1 MSRPQHRPVDRP
13 GRRPSRAVR
22 ACAAVLLAGLAAGCA
37 SEQPLPPPRPQE
49 VGAPVPAVDAEQLEQ
64 VHADVAET
72 VAGADAARDATLLDP
87 LVTGAAA
94 EVRAA
99 RYRLQELVPDA
110 PAPVPVEADAL
121 RDVVPAVGVPG
132 AEEGEAPERAPSPAD
147 AAATFPRTWATITGP
162 QAQPQ
167 LAVLVQ
173 EDVRSPYRVVTTTG
187 LLPGAVV
194 PPVATAEQGAP
205 PVDPASAEG
214 LVLSPQDAVARYA
227 EALSAGDPAAPTD
240 GATDDGAADDEA
252 TDDGADQ
259 PDAEEQ
265 GPGPDVVA
273 DDAFRAEVRAERAE
287 ADAVDFFALET
298 TRTPRPDAV
307 RAVATA
313 DGGALVVGVL
323 DSSAVQ
329 VVEEEGAVLQL
340 PETVAALAG
349 RDDAPER
356 LEQKWVEVVALVVPP
371 ADEPGPVRAVGA
383 DRVLVEAT
391 AS

>member
-1 MSRPQHRPVDRP
+1 MSRQQDRPVDRP

-49 VGAPVPAVDAEQLEQ
+49 VGAPVPAVDAERLEQ
-64 VHADVAET
+64 VHADVAE
-72 VAGADAARDATLLDP
+72 AAAAADAARDATLLDP
-87 LVTGAAA
+87 VVTGAAA

-110 PAPVPVEADAL
+110 PAPAPLDAEAL

-162 QAQPQ
+162 RAQPQ
-167 LAVLVQ
+167 LSVLVQ

-205 PVDPASAEG
+205 PVDPTSAEG

-227 EALSAGDPAAPTD
+227 EALSAGDPAAPAD
-240 GATDDGAADDEA
+240 GATDDGAADD
-252 TDDGADQ
+252 GAEP
-259 PDAEEQ
+259 PDAEQQ

-340 PETVAALAG
+340 PPTVAALAG

>member
-1 MSRPQHRPVDRP
+1 MSRPQHRPGDRP
-13 GRRPSRAVR
+13 GRRPSRAARV
-22 ACAAVLLAGLAAGCA
+22 CAVVLLGGLAAGCA
-37 SEQPLPPPRPQE
+37 TEQPLPPPRPQE
-49 VGAPVPAVDAEQLEQ
+49 VGAPAPAVDAGRRER
-64 VHADVAET
+64 VHADVAGT
-72 VAGADAARDATLLDP
+72 VAAADAARDASLLDP

-110 PAPVPVEADAL
+110 PAPAPLEESAL

-132 AEEGEAPERAPSPAD
+132 AEEGEAAERAPSPAD

-162 QAQPQ
+162 EARPQ
-167 LAVLVQ
+167 LSVLVQ
-173 EDVRSPYRVVTTTG
+173 EDVRSPYRVVATTG

-205 PVDPASAEG
+205 PVDPSSAEG

-227 EALSAGDPAAPTD
+227 EALSAGDPAAS
-240 GATDDGAADDEA
+240 AAEA
-252 TDDGADQ
+252 TDEGADQ
-259 PDAEEQ
+259 PDAAEPDTAEPDAAEQ
-265 GPGPDVVA
+265 GPGADVVA

-356 LEQKWVEVVALVVPP
+356 LEQRWVEVVALVVPP